1 MQNHQ
6 ENGAA
11 GAQGAPDFAGVEGF
25 VDEDGEE
32 DAQDAHAP
40 DAQPTVV
47 EIPITYH
54 WGVVAAQLDTWQYKS
69 SEKTAQG
76 TLDELRALVDTDD
89 QEHQC
94 VWKSIQ
100 CASVVKGGKESVTNG
115 LVAIVVEEYDTIT
128 TS

>member
-25 VDEDGEE
+25 VDEDDEE

-76 TLDELRALVDTDD
+76 ASSRVAPNTPASPA
-89 QEHQC
+89 QETR
-94 VWKSIQ
+94 KREPS
-100 CASVVKGGKESVTNG
+100 S
-115 LVAIVVEEYDTIT
+115 
-128 TS
+128 